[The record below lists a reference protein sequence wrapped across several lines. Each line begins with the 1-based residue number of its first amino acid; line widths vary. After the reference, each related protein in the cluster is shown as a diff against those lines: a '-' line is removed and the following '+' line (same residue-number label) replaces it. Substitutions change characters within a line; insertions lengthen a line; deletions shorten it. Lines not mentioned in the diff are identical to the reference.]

1 MNKKQTEKEKEHH
14 ATSTRPDV
22 AALPSN
28 LHAQDVSGTT
38 GLATLLSAR
47 LLPTDTLSRKTELN
61 LKGTKRTLTRIIKD
75 FN

>member
-28 LHAQDVSGTT
+28 LPST
-38 GLATLLSAR
+38 GWCSDKKQIVFLIFKNR
-47 LLPTDTLSRKTELN
+47 RNNPTNNK
-61 LKGTKRTLTRIIKD
+61 LKDNKILG
-75 FN
+75 